1 MTEEERINSQ
11 ALKERLDGNF
21 ELFRELAELFIS
33 NKDNLIAPLEK
44 AIAERNST
52 GIGKAAHTIK
62 GAVANFSA
70 TGAFDAAYE
79 LERIGKNNELEKVND
94 ARERLIRELEHMTVA
109 LTLIMKKGY
118 L

>member
-33 NKDNLIAPLEK
+33 NKDNLMAPLEK
-44 AIAERNST
+44 AIAESNCA

-70 TGAFDAAYE
+70 IGAYDAAYE
-79 LERIGKNNELEKVND
+79 LERIGKNNELEKVNG
-94 ARERLIRELEHMTVA
+94 ARERLMREIEHMTVA
-109 LTLIMKKGY
+109 LTLIMEKGFF
-118 L
+118 